1 MWELASR
8 PLAGLAGALTSRQLL
23 TAIRSAG
30 LSTSHLT
37 RQQLTCQSDL
47 QLPPAAGLL
56 VELIGTLGKLQ
67 VTTYNNY
74 TLLDLTFKIQD
85 LNFIYRK
92 YPKKV
97 HHLRSQYTYA
107 HTYTFLIFSNL
118 L

>member
-67 VTTYNNY
+67 VTIAIGSIKLAPG
-74 TLLDLTFKIQD
+74 LLLVVQKLAGYVVLTE
-85 LNFIYRK
+85 
-92 YPKKV
+92 
-97 HHLRSQYTYA
+97 
-107 HTYTFLIFSNL
+107 
-118 L
+118 